1 MSSRDSYLK
10 SLRPDILTKTIKTE
24 MSSEEYFQNTVL
36 RPIIKFQ
43 NELLIAV
50 FLQFCTKYK
59 NVFFDLSTERKI
71 LYIESSITKD
81 SKLRSS
87 FRDLIIGLFSVEEYS
102 EYLKNASALNKRMTG
117 IIKERLI
124 SHVQLLSESA
134 PTK

>member
-1 MSSRDSYLK
+1 MSSRDTYLK

-43 NELLIAV
+43 NDLLIAV

-59 NVFFDLSTERKI
+59 NVFFDLSTEKKI

>member
-43 NELLIAV
+43 NDLLIAV

-59 NVFFDLSTERKI
+59 NIFFNLSTEKKI

-87 FRDLIIGLFSVEEYS
+87 FRDLIIGLFSLEEYS

-124 SHVQLLSESA
+124 SHLQLLSESA

>member
-24 MSSEEYFQNTVL
+24 MSTEEYFQNTVL

-43 NELLIAV
+43 NDLLIAV
-50 FLQFCTKYK
+50 FLQFCRKYK
-59 NVFFDLSTERKI
+59 NVFFDLSIEKKV
-71 LYIESSITKD
+71 LYIESVIAKD

-87 FRDLIIGLFSVEEYS
+87 FRDMIIGLFSVQEYS
-102 EYLKNASALNKRMTG
+102 EYLINASALNKRMTG
-117 IIKERLI
+117 IVKERLI

-134 PTK
+134 STI

>member
-59 NVFFDLSTERKI
+59 NVFFDLSTEKKI
-71 LYIESSITKD
+71 LYIETSFIKD

>member
-24 MSSEEYFQNTVL
+24 MSSEEYFQNKVL

-43 NELLIAV
+43 NDLLIAV
-50 FLQFCTKYK
+50 FLQFCRKYK
-59 NVFFDLSTERKI
+59 NVFFDLSTEKKI

>member
-24 MSSEEYFQNTVL
+24 MSSEEYFQNKVL

-59 NVFFDLSTERKI
+59 NVFFDLSTEKKI

-87 FRDLIIGLFSVEEYS
+87 FRDLIIGLFYVEEYS

>member
-24 MSSEEYFQNTVL
+24 MSSEEYFQNKVL

-59 NVFFDLSTERKI
+59 NVFFDLSTEKKI
-71 LYIESSITKD
+71 LYIESYITKD

>member
-1 MSSRDSYLK
+1 MSSRDFFLK

-43 NELLIAV
+43 NDLLIAV

-59 NVFFDLSTERKI
+59 NVFFDLSTEKKI
-71 LYIESSITKD
+71 LYIESSIAKD

-134 PTK
+134 STK

>member
-24 MSSEEYFQNTVL
+24 MSSEEYFQNKVL

-59 NVFFDLSTERKI
+59 NVFFDLSTEKKI

-102 EYLKNASALNKRMTG
+102 EYLKNASALNKRRTG

>member
-1 MSSRDSYLK
+1 MSSRDFFLK

-43 NELLIAV
+43 NDLLIAV

-59 NVFFDLSTERKI
+59 NVFFDLSTEKKI
-71 LYIESSITKD
+71 LYIESSIIKD

-124 SHVQLLSESA
+124 SNVLLLSESA
-134 PTK
+134 STI

>member
-1 MSSRDSYLK
+1 MSSRESFLK
-10 SLRPDILTKTIKTE
+10 SLRPDVLTKTIKSE

-43 NELLIAV
+43 NDLLIAV
-50 FLQFCTKYK
+50 FLQFCRKYK
-59 NVFFDLSTERKI
+59 NVFFDLSTEKKI
-71 LYIESSITKD
+71 LYIETSFIKD

-134 PTK
+134 STK

>member
-43 NELLIAV
+43 NNLLIAV

-59 NVFFDLSTERKI
+59 NVFFDLSTEKKI
-71 LYIESSITKD
+71 LYIESSVTKD

>member
-1 MSSRDSYLK
+1 MSSRDFFLK

-43 NELLIAV
+43 NDLLIAV

-59 NVFFDLSTERKI
+59 NVFFDLSTEKKI
-71 LYIESSITKD
+71 LYIESSVTKD

-124 SHVQLLSESA
+124 SHVQLLSDSVS
-134 PTK
+134 TK

>member
-24 MSSEEYFQNTVL
+24 MSTEEYFQNTVL

-43 NELLIAV
+43 NDLLIAV
-50 FLQFCTKYK
+50 FLQFCRKYK
-59 NVFFDLSTERKI
+59 NVFFDLSIEKKV
-71 LYIESSITKD
+71 LYIESVIAKD

-87 FRDLIIGLFSVEEYS
+87 FRDMIIGLFSVQEYS
-102 EYLKNASALNKRMTG
+102 EYLINASALNKRMTG
-117 IIKERLI
+117 IVKERLI

-134 PTK
+134 STK

>member
-1 MSSRDSYLK
+1 MSSRESSLK
-10 SLRPDILTKTIKTE
+10 SLRPDVLTKTIKSE

-43 NELLIAV
+43 NDLLIAV
-50 FLQFCTKYK
+50 FLQFCTNYK
-59 NVFFDLSTERKI
+59 NVFFDLSSEKKI
-71 LYIESSITKD
+71 LYIESSVTKD

>member
-1 MSSRDSYLK
+1 MSSRDFFLK

-59 NVFFDLSTERKI
+59 NVFFDLSTEKKI
-71 LYIESSITKD
+71 LYIETSFIKD

>member
-24 MSSEEYFQNTVL
+24 MSSEEYFQNKVL

-59 NVFFDLSTERKI
+59 NVFFDLSTEKKI

-124 SHVQLLSESA
+124 IHVQLLSESA

>member
-24 MSSEEYFQNTVL
+24 MSSEEYFQNKVL

-43 NELLIAV
+43 NDLLIAV

-59 NVFFDLSTERKI
+59 NVFFDLSTEKKI
-71 LYIESSITKD
+71 LYIESSIIMD